1 MQAATRPVLAGR
13 DRSAFGGLTRW
24 SRSAGRVEVVATQ
37 PKILISPEDYL
48 ERERKADSKSEYVA
62 GEVFAMAGVSRPHDA
77 LVNNLFDLLP
87 QAKLK
92 ASGCSRYSS
101 DVKVYLRSVS
111 VYCYPDLSICC
122 GEPKFQDEYTDVLL
136 NPTAVFEVLSLSTK
150 NYDLGDKSFYYRQN
164 PSLRH
169 VVLIWHDRMRVGH
182 WVRRSEEEPWAFDEY
197 AETDA
202 MIALPEMKLALPLK
216 EIYADVPL

>member
-1 MQAATRPVLAGR
+1 MDCFGRVAG
-13 DRSAFGGLTRW
+13 
-24 SRSAGRVEVVATQ
+24 SRSVGRVEVVATQ
-37 PKILISPEDYL
+37 PKIVISPEEYL
-48 ERERKADSKSEYVA
+48 KREREAESKSEYAA
-62 GEVFAMAGVSRPHDA
+62 GEVFAMAGVSRVHNA
-77 LVNNLFDLLP
+77 LVNNLSDFLSVN
-87 QAKLK
+87 KLRE
-92 ASGCSRYSS
+92 ASCSKYNS
-101 DVKVYLRSVS
+101 DVKVYLRSVC
-111 VYCYPDLSICC
+111 VYCYPDLSVCC